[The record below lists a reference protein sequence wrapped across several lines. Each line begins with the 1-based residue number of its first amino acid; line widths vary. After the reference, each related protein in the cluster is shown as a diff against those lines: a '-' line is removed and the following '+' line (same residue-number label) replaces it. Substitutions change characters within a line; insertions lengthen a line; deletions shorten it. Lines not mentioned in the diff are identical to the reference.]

1 MMKIKLQ
8 IDGRACEF
16 YASVTARKG
25 RDAYFL
31 KQKLIQTLREN
42 KSESGESLYT
52 EEITDD
58 LTGFVVEAFDR
69 QFTAQQL
76 LDGYEGWFFDMVSI
90 VDAIMNDVA
99 EALAEGFPKNPTPQP
114 EAKR

>member
-1 MMKIKLQ
+1 MMKMKLH
-8 IDGRACEF
+8 IDGKACEF
-16 YASVTARKG
+16 YSRVTARKG
-25 RDAYFL
+25 RDAYTL
-31 KQKLIQTLREN
+31 KKKLVQSLKEN
-42 KSESGESLYT
+42 KDENGGEVYT
-52 EEITDD
+52 EEILDD

-76 LDGYEGWFFDMVSI
+76 LDGYEGWFLDLVSI

-114 EAKR
+114 EATK

>member
-1 MMKIKLQ
+1 MKINLTIEGK
-8 IDGRACEF
+8 ACEF
-16 YASVTARKG
+16 FSRVTARKG
-25 RDAYFL
+25 RDAYLL
-31 KQKLIQTLREN
+31 KQKLVKTLMQN
-42 KSESGESLYT
+42 KDDNGESVYT
-52 EEITDD
+52 EEIMDD

-76 LDGYEGWFFDMVSI
+76 LDGYEGWFFDMVHI

-114 EAKR
+114 ETTR